1 VELRPVPRKAE
12 RAYVLLDGHLRDV
25 FDTELVKMRYR
36 KTTAQVR
43 LASFFLAIFVSAACG
58 SVSVV
63 AGKHCIPE
71 GVAAGARLYREGIG
85 TNGKPVQ
92 AFSQTDVPLSG
103 AQAACVTCHRPSGL
117 GSSEGGYYV
126 PPISGPLLFS
136 PRKLDRLR
144 MFPQFFH
151 QVQPQSFTTRL
162 HQPHMR
168 PGYTLASLAT
178 TLSDGIDP
186 AGEKLATIMPRY
198 RLTEADVKA
207 LSAYLHTLSAHTDPG
222 VDAHQIQLAAVFSDQ
237 LPASERDAM
246 LGTLQAYVKWH
257 NLHLH
262 EDQSRRGFSP
272 YSRSEFV
279 PIERSWSLS
288 VWTLKGDASTWRA
301 QLDAYY
307 RAKPVFALVGGKVD
321 GSWASPSQFCD
332 EHRVPCL
339 FPDTD
344 LPAWPPLHL
353 GYTVYFSAGLA
364 LEAKVSASFIASH
377 EKGSPEVV
385 QLAAA
390 DAFGQLPAKVFQQA
404 LRERQPHRQQSLITY
419 HDRAEFDAAL
429 KAGAGRSGQIL
440 VVWPGAD
447 VTTAVA
453 ALEASQLRASL
464 VFLPSRAIT
473 AARSAVKSDLAA
485 RLRFADPYELVPSS
499 HVKSFETRA
508 WLHTR
513 HLAIDHPLLQF
524 KEYYAMSMLEAAL
537 FEISND
543 FYRDYLLERI
553 EDESQKDMN
562 PGIYPRL
569 ALGPGERYAA
579 KGASIVRLAPDKPAG
594 LTPVGDW
601 IAP

>member
-1 VELRPVPRKAE
+1 MP
-12 RAYVLLDGHLRDV
+12 
-25 FDTELVKMRYR
+25 YR

-43 LASFFLAIFVSAACG
+43 LVSFFLAVLMTSACG
-58 SVSVV
+58 SMGVDASKHSVDSNI
-63 AGKHCIPE
+63 ASGE
-71 GVAAGARLYREGIG
+71 RLYREGIG

-126 PPISGPLLFS
+126 PPINGPLLFS

-144 MFPQFFH
+144 LFPQFFH

-168 PGYTLASLAT
+168 LGYTLGSLAT

-186 AGEKLATIMPRY
+186 AGQKLATIMPRY
-198 RLTEADVKA
+198 RLTDADVMA
-207 LSAYLHTLSAHTDPG
+207 LTAYLHTLSAHIDPG
-222 VDAHQIQLAAVFSDQ
+222 VDAHEIQLAAVFSDQ
-237 LPASERDAM
+237 LPAADRDAM
-246 LGTLQAYVKWH
+246 LSTLQAYVKWH

-262 EDQSRRGFSP
+262 EDQSRKGFSP

-279 PIERSWSLS
+279 PIERSWSLA
-288 VWTLKGDASTWRA
+288 VWTLKGDESTWHA
-301 QLDAYY
+301 QLDAHY
-307 RAKPVFALVGGKVD
+307 RAKPVFALIGGKVD
-321 GSWASPSQFCD
+321 GSWAGPSRFCD
-332 EHRVPCL
+332 EHRIPCL

-344 LPAWPPLHL
+344 LPAWPPSRQ
-353 GYTVYFSAGLA
+353 GYTLYFSAGLA

-377 EKGSPEVV
+377 EKGNREVV

-390 DAFGQLPAKVFQQA
+390 DFFGKLPAKVFQQA
-404 LRERQPHRQQSLITY
+404 LRERKPHRQQSLVTY
-419 HDRAEFDAAL
+419 HDRAGFDAAL
-429 KAGAGRSGQIL
+429 KAEAGRSNEIL

-453 ALEASQLRASL
+453 ALEASQPRASL
-464 VFLPSRAIT
+464 VFLPSRAIA
-473 AARSAVKSDLAA
+473 AARSAATSDLAA

-508 WLHTR
+508 WMRTHG
-513 HLAIDHPLLQF
+513 LALDHPLLQF
-524 KEYYAMSMLEAAL
+524 KEYYAMSLLEAAL

-543 FYRDYLLERI
+543 FYRDYLIERI

-562 PGIYPRL
+562 PGIYPRM

-579 KGASIVRLAPDKPAG
+579 KGAAVVRLAPRKPSG
-594 LTPVGDW
+594 LIPVGDW

>member
-1 VELRPVPRKAE
+1 MP
-12 RAYVLLDGHLRDV
+12 
-25 FDTELVKMRYR
+25 YR

-43 LASFFLAIFVSAACG
+43 LASFFLAIFLTTACG
-58 SVSVV
+58 SVGVDS
-63 AGKHCIPE
+63 GKQRVDPT
-71 GVAAGARLYREGIG
+71 VAAGERLYREGIA

-126 PPISGPLLFS
+126 PPINGPLLFS

-151 QVQPQSFTTRL
+151 QVQPQSFTSRL

-186 AGEKLATIMPRY
+186 AGGKLATIMPRY

-222 VDAHQIQLAAVFSDQ
+222 VDTHQIQLAAVFSDQ

-262 EDQSRRGFSP
+262 EDQSRKGFSP

-321 GSWASPSQFCD
+321 GSWAGPSQFCD
-332 EHRVPCL
+332 EHRIPCL

-344 LPAWPPLHL
+344 LPAWPPSHL
-353 GYTVYFSAGLA
+353 GHTVYFSAGLA
-364 LEAKVSASFIASH
+364 LEAQVSARFIASH
-377 EKGSPEVV
+377 EPGNQAQVM

-390 DAFGQLPAKVFQQA
+390 DSYGQLPARVFRQA
-404 LRERQPHRQQSLITY
+404 LGEREPHRQQSLITY
-419 HDRAEFDAAL
+419 HDRAELDAAL
-429 KAGAGRSGQIL
+429 KAATGHPDRLL

-447 VTTAVA
+447 VTIAVDALA
-453 ALEASQLRASL
+453 ASPPRASL
-464 VFLPSRAIT
+464 VFLPSRAID
-473 AARSAVKSDLAA
+473 AARKTATTDLAA

-524 KEYYAMSMLEAAL
+524 KEYYAMNMLDAAL

-543 FYRDYLLERI
+543 FYRDYLIERI

-579 KGASIVRLAPDKPAG
+579 KGASIVRLAPDKPGG
-594 LTPVGDW
+594 LTTVGGW

>member
-1 VELRPVPRKAE
+1 MP
-12 RAYVLLDGHLRDV
+12 
-25 FDTELVKMRYR
+25 YR
-36 KTTAQVR
+36 KSTALVR
-43 LASFFLAIFVSAACG
+43 LAGFFLAIFMSAACG
-58 SVSVV
+58 SVGAAV
-63 AGKHCIPE
+63 GKHAAASN
-71 GVAAGARLYREGIG
+71 VAAGERIYRQGIG
-85 TNGKPVQ
+85 TDGKPVQ

-103 AQAACVTCHRPSGL
+103 EQAACVTCHRPSGL

-144 MFPQFFH
+144 LFPQFFH
-151 QVQPQSFTTRL
+151 QVQPKSFDTRL

-168 PGYTLASLAT
+168 PGYTVGSLAT
-178 TLSDGIDP
+178 TLSEGVDA
-186 AGEKLATIMPRY
+186 AGQKLATIMPRY
-198 RLTEADVKA
+198 RMTDADVKA
-207 LSAYLHTLSAHTDPG
+207 LAAYLHTLSARIDPG
-222 VDAHQIQLAAVFSDQ
+222 VDDHQIKLAAVFSDQ
-237 LPASERDAM
+237 VPAADRDAM
-246 LGTLQAYVKWH
+246 LGTLQAYVKWR

-262 EDQSRRGFSP
+262 EDQSRKGFSP

-307 RAKPVFALVGGKVD
+307 RANPVFALVGGKVD
-321 GSWASPSQFCD
+321 GSWNGPSQFCD
-332 EHRVPCL
+332 EHRIPCL

-344 LPAWPPLHL
+344 LPAWPPSHA

-364 LEAKVSASFIASH
+364 LEAQVSASFIASH
-377 EKGSPEVV
+377 EAGNHAQVV
-385 QLAAA
+385 QIAAA
-390 DAFGQLPAKVFQQA
+390 DSYGQLPARIFQQT
-404 LRERQPHRQQSLITY
+404 LHEREPRRQQSLITY
-419 HDRAEFDAAL
+419 HDRAELDAAL
-429 KAGAGRSGQIL
+429 KADAGHPDRLL

-447 VTTAVA
+447 VTTAVDALA
-453 ALEASQLRASL
+453 ALQPRASL
-464 VFLPSRAIT
+464 VFLPSRAID
-473 AARSAVKSDLAA
+473 AARKAATTELAA
-485 RLRFADPYELVPSS
+485 RLRFADPYELAPSS

-513 HLAIDHPLLQF
+513 HLVIDHPLLQF
-524 KEYYAMSMLEAAL
+524 KEYYAMSMLDAAL

-543 FYRDYLLERI
+543 FYRDYLIERI

-579 KGASIVRLAPDKPAG
+579 KGANIVRFAPGKPSG
-594 LTPVGDW
+594 LTPVGNW